1 MFGIVLINK
10 QDFNMYLQYNKQNN
24 KEIDIEINEIY
35 NQMSKN
41 EQWIVDNFIDSDLD
55 SDHWNSEYDLINCGG
70 EHEWEYTYHYSHGG
84 VLQLFNQCTQCGKK
98 RSNTSLKHNT
108 INNFKDKVARGE
120 IKKFDVNLFNKYDPY
135 TKYRS
140 FFTIKSLKN
149 TKIYND
155 EQQNNKIEREKKYA
169 DYLQSDKWKAI
180 RLKVLKRDNNL
191 CQGCLEATA
200 TDVHHITYANLGDE
214 LMFELLSLCRDCHF
228 NRVHKDK
235 Q

>member
-1 MFGIVLINK
+1 MFGIVLISK

-24 KEIDIEINEIY
+24 EEIDIEINEIY

-55 SDHWNSEYDLINCGG
+55 LDHWNSEYDWINCGG
-70 EHEWEYTYHYSHGG
+70 DHEWEYTYHYSDGG
-84 VLQLFNQCTQCGKK
+84 RLQLFTQCTQCGKK
-98 RSNTSLKHNT
+98 RNNSFLKHST
-108 INNFKDKVARGE
+108 IDNFKEKVARGE
-120 IKKFDVNLFNKYDPY
+120 IKKFDVNLFNKYDPW

-140 FFTIKSLKN
+140 FTTIKSLKN
-149 TKIYND
+149 TKKYND
-155 EQQNNKIEREKKYA
+155 EQQNNKIERKKRYA

-191 CQGCLEATA
+191 CQACLESPA

-214 LMFELLSLCRDCHF
+214 LMFELLSVCRDCHF
-228 NRVHKDK
+228 NRIHKDK

>member
-10 QDFNMYLQYNKQNN
+10 QDFNMYIQYNKQNN

-35 NQMSKN
+35 NQMSEN
-41 EQWIVDNFIDSDLD
+41 EQWIVDNFIDSGLD
-55 SDHWNSEYDLINCGG
+55 QDHWNSEYDLINCGG
-70 EHEWEYTYHYSHGG
+70 DHTWKYTYHYSDGG
-84 VLQLFNQCTQCGKK
+84 VLQLFHQCIECGKK
-98 RSNTSLKHNT
+98 GNNNSLKHNT
-108 INNFKDKVARGE
+108 IDNFKDKVARGE

-140 FFTIKSLKN
+140 FCTIKSLKD

-155 EQQNNKIEREKKYA
+155 EQQNKNKEWRKKYV
-169 DYLQSDKWKAI
+169 DHLQSDKWQAI

-228 NRVHKDK
+228 NRVHKDN